1 MPLVY
6 CDHNFI
12 ATALQDAEGYRNHLR
27 ELARCGIVTFVL
39 SPMHWV
45 DAAEDADQGRGDA
58 KSDFMDSL
66 NPRWLFDRRSVQRKE
81 VTAQFLRFVGIPQG
95 VPQIMGDIADVIFDL
110 TGQRGDR
117 DSRAFVNHFRGIG
130 ENHPLERS
138 LRQAFETNNK
148 NTRLFRARKL
158 PPALAQK
165 VERLYIRQLV
175 PERTP
180 SGLVIDEATKD
191 NFARQCQ
198 FDDLPSV
205 ALENKATRDNW
216 KHKRPL
222 NRNNFI
228 DQQHLIALPYID
240 FFVTDDKKLRSLIGR
255 ITAGAPFRVATLLTK
270 VEFDNLYP

>member
-1 MPLVY
+1 
-6 CDHNFI
+6 
-12 ATALQDAEGYRNHLR
+12 
-27 ELARCGIVTFVL
+27 
-39 SPMHWV
+39 
-45 DAAEDADQGRGDA
+45 
-58 KSDFMDSL
+58 
-66 NPRWLFDRRSVQRKE
+66 
-81 VTAQFLRFVGIPQG
+81 
-95 VPQIMGDIADVIFDL
+95 
-110 TGQRGDR
+110 
-117 DSRAFVNHFRGIG
+117 
-130 ENHPLERS
+130 
-138 LRQAFETNNK
+138 
-148 NTRLFRARKL
+148 
-158 PPALAQK
+158 
-165 VERLYIRQLV
+165 
-175 PERTP
+175 
-180 SGLVIDEATKD
+180 VIDEATKD